1 MGRQERQAQV
11 QAAIADL
18 PEPQRTALVLAKYE
32 GLSVDRIAEVL
43 GCSRDAAKMRVS
55 RALGTLREKL
65 A

>member
-18 PEPQRTALVLAKYE
+18 PEPQRAALVLAKYE

-43 GCSRDAAKMRVS
+43 GCSCDAAKMRVS
-55 RALGTLREKL
+55 RALRTLRDTL